1 MASFAWTSNTKM
13 QLVSKF
19 YSFIIFELVAVQ
31 PWQVDHTGYVYSVN
45 TIPKLRLVDQQQNRI
60 VWASLPS

>member
-1 MASFAWTSNTKM
+1 M